1 MNKRSTKWYRK
12 NEAEVMHRLGF
23 NPTRNSGATW
33 IEKGDGQSDHC
44 LCELKSTDKESYSL
58 KQTTLHVLEAQALES
73 HKLPVFALQFLN
85 VDEVWLMVKE
95 TDIEAFKQLI
105 VAKELEEKGIHGEVE
120 KRTETIFDFDIDAM
134 EEQDYNREVARE
146 TDLKKQIAAREKYYK
161 QREKEREQ
169 TIKENRQKQTDR
181 NKRREK
187 KHGRKEIQTKRS
199 SNL

>member
-1 MNKRSTKWYRK
+1 MNKRSIKWYRK
-12 NEAEVMHRLGF
+12 NESEVMQRLGF
-23 NPTRNSGATW
+23 KPTKNSGATW

-85 VDEVWLMVKE
+85 VDEVWVMVKE

-120 KRTETIFDFDIDAM
+120 KRTETIFDFDIDTM

-146 TDLKKQIAAREKYYK
+146 TDLKKQIAARENYYK

-169 TIKENRQKQTDR
+169 TIKENRQKQ
-181 NKRREK
+181 KEREK
-187 KHGRKEIQTKRS
+187 AWQKRNSNKKE
-199 SNL
+199 

>member
-12 NEAEVMHRLGF
+12 NEAEVMHRLGLK
-23 NPTRNSGATW
+23 PTRNSGATW
-33 IEKGDGQSDHC
+33 IEKGDGQSEHC

-120 KRTETIFDFDIDAM
+120 KRTETIFDFDVDTI
-134 EEQDYNREVARE
+134 EEQDYNEVARE
-146 TDLKKQIAAREKYYK
+146 TDLKKQIAARENYYK

-169 TIKENRQKQTDR
+169 TIKENRQKQ
-181 NKRREK
+181 KEREK
-187 KHGRKEIQTKRS
+187 AWQKRNSNKKE
-199 SNL
+199 